1 MAAVLLYFTLLNS
14 LSVAK
19 FYEIISPR
27 LHGGLWHFFIK
38 YYHISGYDPKV
49 YSMITRWSTEYDVY
63 RHPLFSFFL
72 YPLYWMNKGVM
83 AITGVNGVQ
92 IIWAFCQVAM
102 ACVTYHFL
110 YRIFRDVI
118 RLSRYDT
125 TLLSLMLFSFAYIQL
140 AFMVPDHFSLSL
152 MLLLM
157 VLYKTGQ
164 RLLHGEVMG
173 MGRTALLFLLVAG
186 TTLTNGVKVWLSALF
201 VSGRKFFR
209 PANILVVVILPLL
222 LLGAVSRFADVMF
235 AQPRALDLQKGKKK
249 VVTTVELETPEEKVE
264 QWMDDSTPRVP
275 SLVENMFGESVQFHQ
290 DAFLRD
296 ISNPKHPREVF
307 VTYSSPWNYVLEA
320 GYIILFLLGLYKGR
334 RERFMLLAVS
344 WFGVEL
350 LVHVIL
356 GFGLKDVYIMSAHWL
371 FILPLAYGYL
381 LINTSGRLQVI
392 MRVAMSFFTVW
403 LWLYN
408 GSMLLNEFSGKL

>member
-1 MAAVLLYFTLLNS
+1 MKEVVVKDSRLQQAAGEGMDAFVGVFVDAIRGAIGGELTAESMAELNADQITLL
-14 LSVAK
+14 AWDM
-19 FYEIISPR
+19 
-27 LHGGLWHFFIK
+27 LH
-38 YYHISGYDPKV
+38 
-49 YSMITRWSTEYDVY
+49 E
-63 RHPLFSFFL
+63 
-72 YPLYWMNKGVM
+72 
-83 AITGVNGVQ
+83 
-92 IIWAFCQVAM
+92 
-102 ACVTYHFL
+102 
-110 YRIFRDVI
+110 
-118 RLSRYDT
+118 
-125 TLLSLMLFSFAYIQL
+125 
-140 AFMVPDHFSLSL
+140 
-152 MLLLM
+152 
-157 VLYKTGQ
+157 
-164 RLLHGEVMG
+164 EVMDGGFVQLIHNGLGEFIFKNPFAKALKLWG
-173 MGRTALLFLLVAG
+173 MRDLSKLIYEAH
-186 TTLTNGVKVWLSALF
+186 TLWLKHREEIEKDCSDEEFMALF
-201 VSGRKFFR
+201 EQFPEF
-209 PANILVVVILPLL
+209 
-222 LLGAVSRFADVMF
+222 DD
-235 AQPRALDLQKGKKK
+235 LDD
-249 VVTTVELETPEEKVE
+249 TFVENEE